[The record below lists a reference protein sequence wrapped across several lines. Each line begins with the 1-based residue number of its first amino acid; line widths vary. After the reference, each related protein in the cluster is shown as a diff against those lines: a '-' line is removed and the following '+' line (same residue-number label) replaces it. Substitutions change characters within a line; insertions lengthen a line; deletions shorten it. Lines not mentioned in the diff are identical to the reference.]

1 LIINSGLFG
10 QGMTLEPKII
20 PDLHTDFIFSYI
32 TFTFGWV
39 AGGCLVALV
48 ILFILR
54 MTRIASLVK
63 DNYARLLVIGFSAI
77 FSIQFVWN
85 IFMNL
90 GLAPISGVGLPFIS
104 FGGPS

>member
-1 LIINSGLFG
+1 
-10 QGMTLEPKII
+10 MTLEPKII